1 MELYMKR
8 IYLMMP
14 LLLTSFSWQANSASV
29 SGTIDV
35 SINLVQ
41 GCVINGNN
49 AVDTASGIGFGLLD
63 FGDVPA
69 IFTEQDAVVNGG
81 SATGIEVLCSNG
93 VTPTFTLGTG
103 LYDGSVAAGSYAMSN
118 GSEYIEYKLFT
129 DSDRNTQIVQNGTVA
144 LNEFTTATAQT
155 IELFAKAYGT
165 SSTAGSYSDTISVTL
180 SW

>member
-1 MELYMKR
+1 
-8 IYLMMP
+8 
-14 LLLTSFSWQANSASV
+14 
-29 SGTIDV
+29 
-35 SINLVQ
+35 
-41 GCVINGNN
+41 
-49 AVDTASGIGFGLLD
+49 
-63 FGDVPA
+63 
-69 IFTEQDAVVNGG
+69 
-81 SATGIEVLCSNG
+81 
-93 VTPTFTLGTG
+93 
-103 LYDGSVAAGSYAMSN
+103 GSYAMSN

>member
-1 MELYMKR
+1 MKR

-49 AVDTASGIGFGLLD
+49 AVDTASGIGFGSLD

-93 VTPTFTLGTG
+93 VTLGTG

-144 LNEFTTATAQT
+144 LTEFTTATAQT

>member
-8 IYLMMP
+8 FYLMMP
-14 LLLTSFSWQANSASV
+14 LLLTSFSWQANGASV

-49 AVDTASGIGFGLLD
+49 AVDAASGVGFGSLA

-69 IFTEQDAVVNGG
+69 IFSEQDGVVNGG

-93 VTPTFTLGTG
+93 VTPAFTLGTG
-103 LYDGSVAAGSYAMSN
+103 LYDASATVGTYAMSN
-118 GSEYIEYKLFT
+118 GAQFIDYTLFT
-129 DSDRNTQIVQNGTVA
+129 DSDRSTQIIQGGTVA
-144 LNEFTTATAQT
+144 LSEFTSATSQT

-165 SSTAGSYSDTISVTL
+165 SSIAGTYSDTISVTL

>member
-1 MELYMKR
+1 MKR

-14 LLLTSFSWQANSASV
+14 LLLTSFSWQANGASV

-118 GSEYIEYKLFT
+118 GSSISNISCLPIQTEIPKSCKMERWRLLSLRPQRLRPLSFLRKLT
-129 DSDRNTQIVQNGTVA
+129 VRAALRDRIQIQ
-144 LNEFTTATAQT
+144 
-155 IELFAKAYGT
+155 
-165 SSTAGSYSDTISVTL
+165 SV
-180 SW
+180 

>member
-14 LLLTSFSWQANSASV
+14 LLLTSFSWQANGASV

-35 SINLVQ
+35 SINLE

-144 LNEFTTATAQT
+144 LTEFTTATAQT